1 MAQSEWDALNELKT
15 VQARMNTLFEN
26 ALARTDFDPD
36 GRVGAWSPVA
46 DVVETDGSIVISLE
60 IPGVE
65 HSEIAVK
72 VVDDD
77 LVVEGER
84 RMARE
89 TTEGE
94 QFHRVERSYGAF
106 VRRFPLPSTVDRGSV
121 EASYRRGVLRVTL
134 TKRSAAHPGPI
145 EVSVR

>member
-1 MAQSEWDALNELKT
+1 MAQSEWDALKELKT
-15 VQARMNTLFEN
+15 VQARMNNLFEN
-26 ALARTDFDPD
+26 ALARTSFDSE
-36 GRVGAWSPVA
+36 GGVGAWSPVA
-46 DVVETDGSIVISLE
+46 DVVETDERIVTSLE

-65 HSEIAVK
+65 HSEISVR

-89 TTEGE
+89 TSEGE

-106 VRRFPLPSTVDRGSV
+106 ARRFALPSTVDRESV
-121 EASYRRGVLRVTL
+121 EATYRQGVLRVTL
-134 TKRSAAHPGPI
+134 MKRSGKHPGPI
-145 EVSVR
+145 QVSVL